1 MSEKIVEIQN
11 TRATLE
17 TLYHISRELATAL
30 DLRTVLQRVLF
41 LAMKHVGSVSG
52 SIIVLD
58 DSGQPVESAIIHKA
72 QLHNQTTQ
80 QLRVT
85 IERGLAGWVIKNRQ
99 GALVNDTSQDDRWV
113 QRPDDALDQTGPKSA
128 VSAPL
133 LAREKVVG
141 VITLVHPQT
150 GFFSMDHLEL
160 VQAIAD
166 QAGIAVLNARLYA
179 DSQRQAQVMT
189 ALAETAA
196 VINATL
202 SIEAVFERIM
212 TQIEQALR
220 VQAASLALIDSKTN
234 ELVFKAA
241 TGWVGEKVIGI
252 RLMLGQGVAGWV
264 AQEGRGVIVPDVK
277 QDNRFDPETDQRT
290 GYTTRMIACAPIRL
304 RGEVIGVLEAINPN
318 SGLFDADALLVLTG
332 IGNLAGTAIRH
343 AQLFES
349 LQAAHQRYR
358 ELFEDSIDPIFITD
372 QHGRIEEVNRRA
384 EATIGHSTNTM
395 LRMNI
400 DQLHQLDVEQLGDQF
415 ANLEKFRK
423 TFAYESTLQTN
434 YGEQIPVQVYV
445 RSVTIDGTKHYQWI
459 FRDITERKKIDRVR
473 EDLIA
478 MIYHDLRSPLANV
491 VSSLEVLKNILPD
504 DNDETVQSILKIA
517 QRSTERIQRLTNS
530 LLDVNRLNT
539 GQPILAQ
546 GPASLNE
553 LVSDAIEAVDLLVAS
568 KNHSLETDLP
578 TSLLPVYVD
587 GDMIRRVLINL
598 LENAIKY
605 TPSNGLI
612 SIGAKSKDEWV
623 EIWVKDTGRGI
634 SEEEQKNIFDK
645 FIRASYPDYEIKGL
659 GLGLTYC
666 RLAVEG
672 HGGRIWVESKLGAGS
687 KFSFTLPVASEQKLT
702 NSGHLENDTA

>member
-1 MSEKIVEIQN
+1 
-11 TRATLE
+11 
-17 TLYHISRELATAL
+17 
-30 DLRTVLQRVLF
+30 
-41 LAMKHVGSVSG
+41 
-52 SIIVLD
+52 
-58 DSGQPVESAIIHKA
+58 
-72 QLHNQTTQ
+72 
-80 QLRVT
+80 
-85 IERGLAGWVIKNRQ
+85 
-99 GALVNDTSQDDRWV
+99 
-113 QRPDDALDQTGPKSA
+113 
-128 VSAPL
+128 
-133 LAREKVVG
+133 
-141 VITLVHPQT
+141 
-150 GFFSMDHLEL
+150 
-160 VQAIAD
+160 
-166 QAGIAVLNARLYA
+166 
-179 DSQRQAQVMT
+179 
-189 ALAETAA
+189 
-196 VINATL
+196 
-202 SIEAVFERIM
+202 
-212 TQIEQALR
+212 
-220 VQAASLALIDSKTN
+220 
-234 ELVFKAA
+234 
-241 TGWVGEKVIGI
+241 
-252 RLMLGQGVAGWV
+252 
-264 AQEGRGVIVPDVK
+264 
-277 QDNRFDPETDQRT
+277 
-290 GYTTRMIACAPIRL
+290 
-304 RGEVIGVLEAINPN
+304 
-318 SGLFDADALLVLTG
+318 
-332 IGNLAGTAIRH
+332 
-343 AQLFES
+343 
-349 LQAAHQRYR
+349 
-358 ELFEDSIDPIFITD
+358 
-372 QHGRIEEVNRRA
+372 
-384 EATIGHSTNTM
+384 
-395 LRMNI
+395 MNI

-645 FIRASYPDYEIKGL
+645 LYLFIYNCLQFHLNEVREANTRAQGPAEARKGGFL
-659 GLGLTYC
+659 GL
-666 RLAVEG
+666 A
-672 HGGRIWVESKLGAGS
+672 
-687 KFSFTLPVASEQKLT
+687 
-702 NSGHLENDTA
+702 